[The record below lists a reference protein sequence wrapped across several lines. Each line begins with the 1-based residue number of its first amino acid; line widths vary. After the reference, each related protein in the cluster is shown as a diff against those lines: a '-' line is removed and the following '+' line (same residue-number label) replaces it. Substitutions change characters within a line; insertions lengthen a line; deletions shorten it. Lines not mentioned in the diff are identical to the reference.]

1 MTDLKKNIWTEKYYQ
16 RIEKV
21 DDLSHPG
28 FKKVIELSKN
38 CSSVLDVGCGDGSKL
53 AKLGN
58 RQAKRVGCEVSPD
71 AVRLAKGKFPKNN
84 FQLYD
89 GTKLPIP
96 DNTFDLTCSFF
107 VMEHTQ
113 QPQKIVDEMLRVT
126 RTGGITAWLAPN
138 FGAPNRSSP
147 NFTGSR
153 LTKLLRGFKADFVTN
168 HSLDWR
174 QVEPKIQ
181 TLDRFESDLDTTI
194 EPYLGSLIKHVQTAA
209 DILFADSFWSMELEN
224 PSFLQKIFGVL
235 ASFNVYPF
243 TFWGP
248 HLFLVVRKK

>member
-38 CSSVLDVGCGDGSKL
+38 CSSVLDVGCGDGTKLSKL
-53 AKLGN
+53 GS
-58 RQAKRVGCEVSPD
+58 RQTKRVGCEVSHD
-71 AVRLAKGKFPKNN
+71 AVRLARKKFPTIK

-89 GTKLPIP
+89 GTKLPFP
-96 DNTFDLTCSFF
+96 DNTFDLTCNFF

-126 RTGGITAWLAPN
+126 RPGGITAWLAPN
-138 FGAPNRSSP
+138 YGAPNRASP

-153 LTKLLRGFKADFVTN
+153 LKKLIQSIKVDYTTST
-168 HSLDWR
+168 SLEWR
-174 QVEPKIQ
+174 HVEPKIHS
-181 TLDRFESDLDTTI
+181 LAGFESDLDTTV
-194 EPYLGSLIKHVQTAA
+194 EPYLGTLIKHVQTSA
-209 DILFADSFWSMELEN
+209 DVLFADSFWSMELEN